1 MTVNLDTL
9 SDAPKAAGTGI
20 IRGKG
25 VNCRYSIFQPAV
37 TQWVAIGI
45 VCFDNEESPQLVVEA
60 AANPKEV
67 PIRLSARVSELNA
80 QQIRRT
86 EAALAAASQIRSHAF
101 IE

>member
-1 MTVNLDTL
+1 MTVNQDAL

-20 IRGKG
+20 IRGKS
-25 VNCRYSIFQPAV
+25 VKCRYSIFQPAV

-45 VCFDNEESPQLVVEA
+45 VCFEDEDAPQLVVEA

-67 PIRLSARVSELNA
+67 LVRLSARVSELNA

-86 EAALAAASQIRSHAF
+86 EAAKAASSQIRSHAF
-101 IE
+101 AE